1 MHVDKQEDSDIDDL
15 ITIGFTGFFF
25 FFANQCHIDQAL
37 HKRY

>member
-25 FFANQCHIDQAL
+25 FFLQINVT
-37 HKRY
+37 